1 MLIKEK
7 RGNFVPFRFK
17 YMGSGARTVGL
28 YVFVEFVQRLKSLF
42 QKNITK
48 TSFREIAWFVA
59 RKLKSTFYGFKGSF
73 ITYLRVT
80 ASVIQNVLAVI
91 NGSQ

>member
-42 QKNITK
+42 QKIITK
-48 TSFREIAWFVA
+48 ISFREIA
-59 RKLKSTFYGFKGSF
+59 
-73 ITYLRVT
+73 
-80 ASVIQNVLAVI
+80 
-91 NGSQ
+91 